1 MDSIKQWITDK
12 LQQLLDWFYDLI
24 LWIPRKLFAA
34 TLDELATYLESIAP
48 PEFMTQAKQLLAQ
61 WGPQLGWFFDII
73 EFNWGMSLVVSA
85 YTMRYVWS
93 WLPFVGKRS

>member
-1 MDSIKQWITDK
+1 
-12 LQQLLDWFYDLI
+12 
-24 LWIPRKLFAA
+24 
-34 TLDELATYLESIAP
+34 
-48 PEFMTQAKQLLAQ
+48 MTQAKQLLAQ